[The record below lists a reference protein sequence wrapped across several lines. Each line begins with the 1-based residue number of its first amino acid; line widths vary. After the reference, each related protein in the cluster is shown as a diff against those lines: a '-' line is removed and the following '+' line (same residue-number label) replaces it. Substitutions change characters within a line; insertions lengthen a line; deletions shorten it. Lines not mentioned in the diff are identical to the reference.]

1 MLVEKE
7 EKFDQKFYKLE
18 LKNNNNILSFIFDFC
33 DLIDILNLSV
43 VNKRFNNIIKES
55 FDYKF
60 EEEIEKNYF
69 SDYSNYE

>member
-1 MLVEKE
+1 MLIEKE
-7 EKFDQKFYKLE
+7 EKFEQKIYKLE

-33 DLIDILNLSV
+33 DLVDILNLSV

>member
-1 MLVEKE
+1 MLIEKE
-7 EKFDQKFYKLE
+7 EKFEQKIYKLE

-33 DLIDILNLSV
+33 DLEDILNLSV
-43 VNKRFNNIIKES
+43 ANKRFNNIIKEN

>member
-1 MLVEKE
+1 MLIEKE
-7 EKFDQKFYKLE
+7 EKFEQKIYKLD

-33 DLIDILNLSV
+33 DLVDILNLSV
-43 VNKRFNNIIKES
+43 ANKRFNNIIKEN

>member
-1 MLVEKE
+1 MLIEKE
-7 EKFDQKFYKLE
+7 EKFEQKIYKLE

-33 DLIDILNLSV
+33 DLVDILNLSV

-55 FDYKF
+55 LDYKF

>member
-1 MLVEKE
+1 MLIEKE
-7 EKFDQKFYKLE
+7 EKFEQKIYKLE

-33 DLIDILNLSV
+33 DLVDILNLSV
-43 VNKRFNNIIKES
+43 VNKRFNNIIKEN

>member
-1 MLVEKE
+1 MLIEKE
-7 EKFDQKFYKLE
+7 EKFEQKIYKLE
-18 LKNNNNILSFIFDFC
+18 LKNNNNILSFIFNFY
-33 DLIDILNLSV
+33 DLVDILNLSV
-43 VNKRFNNIIKES
+43 VNKRFNNIIKEN

>member
-1 MLVEKE
+1 MLIEKE
-7 EKFDQKFYKLE
+7 EKFEQKIYKLE
-18 LKNNNNILSFIFDFC
+18 LKNNNNILSFILDFC
-33 DLIDILNLSV
+33 DLVDILNLSV

>member
-1 MLVEKE
+1 MLIEKE
-7 EKFDQKFYKLE
+7 EKFEQKIYKLD

-33 DLIDILNLSV
+33 DLVDILNLSV

>member
-1 MLVEKE
+1 MLIEKE
-7 EKFDQKFYKLE
+7 EKFEQKIYKLE

>member
-1 MLVEKE
+1 MLIEKE
-7 EKFDQKFYKLE
+7 EKFEQKIYKLD

-33 DLIDILNLSV
+33 DLVDILNLSV
-43 VNKRFNNIIKES
+43 ANKRFNNIIKES

>member
-1 MLVEKE
+1 MLIEKE
-7 EKFDQKFYKLE
+7 EKFEQKIYKLE

-33 DLIDILNLSV
+33 DLVDILNLSV
-43 VNKRFNNIIKES
+43 ANKRFNNIIKES